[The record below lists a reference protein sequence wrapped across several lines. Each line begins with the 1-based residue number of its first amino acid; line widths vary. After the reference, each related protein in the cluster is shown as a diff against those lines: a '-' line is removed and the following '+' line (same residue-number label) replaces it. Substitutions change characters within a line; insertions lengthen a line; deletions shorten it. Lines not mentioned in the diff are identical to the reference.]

1 MRDYHVHTVNSPDG
15 HATIREQFTAAQ
27 AAGLEEIC
35 LTDHLDINYCNPAY
49 DKIIDYENYFKEI
62 DALRAEFPT
71 LSIRRGIEAGEH
83 AGSTKETL
91 AVVQAH
97 DFDYVLLSQH
107 MVDGLDPVDYDKF
120 IAGRTV
126 EAAYRRYA
134 ECVWESVNRFHD
146 FDCLAHF
153 GYCSKFAPHRPDLR
167 PFDRAYAPDV
177 VDAVLKKLAEDGK
190 ALEIN
195 TSGLKNGGTST
206 IPGADMVK
214 RFIELGGE
222 FVMFGSDAH
231 YTEYVAYEF
240 DYARQMALSCGA
252 KYTLTFTRR
261 KGTPVRI

>member
-15 HATIREQFTAAQ
+15 HAAIREQFTAAQ

-146 FDCLAHF
+146 FDCALWVLLKVRAA
-153 GYCSKFAPHRPDLR
+153 SPRPAP
-167 PFDRAYAPDV
+167 V
-177 VDAVLKKLAEDGK
+177 
-190 ALEIN
+190 
-195 TSGLKNGGTST
+195 
-206 IPGADMVK
+206 
-214 RFIELGGE
+214 
-222 FVMFGSDAH
+222 
-231 YTEYVAYEF
+231 
-240 DYARQMALSCGA
+240 
-252 KYTLTFTRR
+252 
-261 KGTPVRI
+261 